1 MDGGFRFE
9 ILGPQR
15 AWAGDRPLD
24 LGPAKQRAVL
34 GVLLL
39 QPGRPVP
46 TAQIIDAVWPHDLPE
61 NATNV
66 LQKYIAALR
75 RLLEPDRSPRTP
87 SRLLTLSEAGYQLA
101 IDPFDVDATE
111 FEAAVDAATTAHA
124 AGRDDE
130 AADGFRAGLRLWKGE
145 PFAGLG
151 GPVFE
156 AVRVRLG
163 ERRVSASE
171 ALAEIRLRRGD
182 HRELIAD
189 LAALVEE
196 FPLHERLRLLLML
209 SLHRSGRP
217 TDALQTFRE
226 LRTLLDEEHGI
237 EPGEELQDL
246 QRRILRSDPALA
258 YPSTLPIATG
268 KPATTTAPAPVSS
281 AAAWN
286 PVSPA
291 PMESPT
297 TAPVS
302 PAPFLVAPPKP
313 PQPSQPPP
321 LPPLSPPVPFP
332 QDHALM
338 RAPAGAQRW
347 PPYAL
352 GVDPFFG
359 TEFNRQPWIT
369 WVETVLGIIAGACT
383 LCLLAWVPILYHATR
398 RRSGRLFAAAFGYFV
413 VAAFFWVLMIA
424 TVEDDGSSWADP
436 IMIPIVIIVSIGV
449 PVHVLL
455 LNEHLRHVWR
465 RRRNGPI
472 ERRVQARQLLVTSP
486 VARFALA
493 IGRPDL
499 VRTHNDGG
507 LIDVN
512 AVPEHV
518 IYKVLGMRRDVA
530 RRIIAERA
538 QRGPF
543 TSMLDLTVRCAVGP
557 DVTAAFND
565 RLLFLPPPPDRFRP
579 QALRQH

>member
-15 AWAGDRPLD
+15 AWAGERPLD

-66 LQKYIAALR
+66 LQKYVAALR

-87 SRLLTLSEAGYQLA
+87 SRLLTLSEAGYRLA
-101 IDPFDVDATE
+101 IDPFSVDATE
-111 FEAAVDAATTAHA
+111 FEATVDAATAAHA
-124 AGRDDE
+124 AGEDDT

-209 SLHRSGRP
+209 ALHRSGRP

-226 LRTLLDEEHGI
+226 LRSLLDEEHGI
-237 EPGEELQDL
+237 EPGEALQDL
-246 QRRILRSDPALA
+246 QRRILRADPALA
-258 YPSTLPIATG
+258 YPSQPLPLP
-268 KPATTTAPAPVSS
+268 PAGSPSPTVPIS
-281 AAAWN
+281 AASWD
-286 PVSPA
+286 PVSPPPA
-291 PMESPT
+291 GSD
-297 TAPVS
+297 APVS
-302 PAPFLVAPPKP
+302 PTPFLVG
-313 PQPSQPPP
+313 PPP
-321 LPPLSPPVPFP
+321 PPAHLPPTRYAPLAVPM
-332 QDHALM
+332 Q
-338 RAPAGAQRW
+338 APAGAQRW
-347 PPYAL
+347 PAYAVA
-352 GVDPFFG
+352 VDPFFG
-359 TEFNRQPWIT
+359 TEFNRHAWIT
-369 WVETVLGIIAGACT
+369 WIETVLGVLAGACT
-383 LCLLAWVPILYHATR
+383 MCILAWVPILYHAAR
-398 RRSGRLFAAAFGYFV
+398 RRSRPLLATAVGYFV
-413 VAAFFWVLMIA
+413 LCAVFWVVMTTTIADDLSQPTWAQAIAMPILFGLML
-424 TVEDDGSSWADP
+424 
-436 IMIPIVIIVSIGV
+436 II
-449 PVHVLL
+449 PVHVVL
-455 LNEHLRHVWR
+455 LNEHLRHLWR

-472 ERRVQARQLLVTSP
+472 ERRAQTRRILITDP
-486 VARFALA
+486 VARFALV

-499 VRTHNDGG
+499 LQTYNDGG
-507 LIDVN
+507 LIDLN

-518 IYKVLGMRRDVA
+518 IFKVLGARRDLA

-538 QRGPF
+538 GRGPF
-543 TSMLDLTVRCAVGP
+543 VSMLDLAVRCAVGP

-565 RLLFLPPPPDRFRP
+565 RLLFLPPPQPPPVP
-579 QALRQH
+579 QPLLLQPQVLQP

>member
-15 AWAGDRPLD
+15 AWVGERPLD

-34 GVLLL
+34 GMLLL
-39 QPGRPVP
+39 QPDRPVP

-66 LQKYIAALR
+66 LQKYVAALR

-87 SRLLTLSEAGYQLA
+87 SRLLTLSEAGYRLA
-101 IDPFDVDATE
+101 IDPFSVDATE

-246 QRRILRSDPALA
+246 QRRI
-258 YPSTLPIATG
+258 
-268 KPATTTAPAPVSS
+268 
-281 AAAWN
+281 
-286 PVSPA
+286 
-291 PMESPT
+291 
-297 TAPVS
+297 
-302 PAPFLVAPPKP
+302 
-313 PQPSQPPP
+313 
-321 LPPLSPPVPFP
+321 
-332 QDHALM
+332 
-338 RAPAGAQRW
+338 RARTRRW
-347 PPYAL
+347 P
-352 GVDPFFG
+352 
-359 TEFNRQPWIT
+359 
-369 WVETVLGIIAGACT
+369 
-383 LCLLAWVPILYHATR
+383 TR
-398 RRSGRLFAAAFGYFV
+398 RRCRSR
-413 VAAFFWVLMIA
+413 WV
-424 TVEDDGSSWADP
+424 T
-436 IMIPIVIIVSIGV
+436 
-449 PVHVLL
+449 
-455 LNEHLRHVWR
+455 
-465 RRRNGPI
+465 
-472 ERRVQARQLLVTSP
+472 
-486 VARFALA
+486 
-493 IGRPDL
+493 RP
-499 VRTHNDGG
+499 R
-507 LIDVN
+507 
-512 AVPEHV
+512 
-518 IYKVLGMRRDVA
+518 
-530 RRIIAERA
+530 
-538 QRGPF
+538 
-543 TSMLDLTVRCAVGP
+543 
-557 DVTAAFND
+557 
-565 RLLFLPPPPDRFRP
+565 
-579 QALRQH
+579 

>member
-15 AWAGDRPLD
+15 AWAGERPLD

-66 LQKYIAALR
+66 LQKYVAALR

-87 SRLLTLSEAGYQLA
+87 SRLLTLSEAGYRLA
-101 IDPFDVDATE
+101 IDPFSVDATE
-111 FEAAVDAATTAHA
+111 FEAAVDAATAAHA
-124 AGRDDE
+124 DGRDDD

-209 SLHRSGRP
+209 ALHRSGRP

-226 LRTLLDEEHGI
+226 LRALLDEEHGI

-246 QRRILRSDPALA
+246 QRRILRADPALA
-258 YPSTLPIATG
+258 YPSSLPMTAPSG
-268 KPATTTAPAPVSS
+268 TTAPAPVSS
-281 AAAWN
+281 GSSWD
-286 PVSPA
+286 PTSPA
-291 PMESPT
+291 PGASQDE
-297 TAPVS
+297 APVS
-302 PAPFLVAPPKP
+302 PAPFLVGPPP
-313 PQPSQPPP
+313 VRYPP
-321 LPPLSPPVPFP
+321 LPALVPPSV
-332 QDHALM
+332 
-338 RAPAGAQRW
+338 GAQRW
-347 PPYAL
+347 PPFAV

-359 TEFNRQPWIT
+359 TEFNRHPWIT
-369 WVETVLGIIAGACT
+369 WLETILGVIAGACT
-383 LCLLAWVPILYHATR
+383 MCVLAWVPILYHAAR
-398 RRSGRLFAAAFGYFV
+398 RHSAPLFAAAIGYFGLAV
-413 VAAFFWVLMIA
+413 VFWAVMTT
-424 TVEDDGSSWADP
+424 TVEDDLSQPVWAEAIAMP
-436 IMIPIVIIVSIGV
+436 ILFGVSLIV
-449 PVHVLL
+449 PVHVVL
-455 LNEHLRHVWR
+455 LNEHLRHLWQ

-472 ERRVQARQLLVTSP
+472 ERRAQARRLLNTSP
-486 VARFALA
+486 AARFALA

-512 AVPEHV
+512 GVPDFV
-518 IYKVLGMRRDVA
+518 IFKVFGTRRVLA
-530 RRIIAERA
+530 RRVVTERA
-538 QRGPF
+538 VRGPF
-543 TSMLDLTVRCAVGP
+543 TSMLDLTIRCAVSA
-557 DVTAAFND
+557 DVTAAYND
-565 RLLFLPPPPDRFRP
+565 RLLFLPPPPPSQYPPLPAP
-579 QALRQH
+579 QLLQPLQQPQS